1 MAQDRRA
8 DIAKINRDINR
19 LARAAETLGKMA
31 MNNMTLT
38 DDLDTL
44 NVDYSFSVKIPQPD
58 FGTKMKALNEH
69 IEPSIRSIN
78 DKIVQVLEELQ
89 ELLAQYEEEQA
100 AWEAEQ
106 EG

>member
-1 MAQDRRA
+1 MAQDRSA

-58 FGTKMKALNEH
+58 FGAKMKALNEH

>member
-1 MAQDRRA
+1 MAQDRSA

-44 NVDYSFSVKIPQPD
+44 NVDYSFSVKI
-58 FGTKMKALNEH
+58 
-69 IEPSIRSIN
+69 IN
-78 DKIVQVLEELQ
+78 FE
-89 ELLAQYEEEQA
+89 AQLSKQS
-100 AWEAEQ
+100 
-106 EG
+106 